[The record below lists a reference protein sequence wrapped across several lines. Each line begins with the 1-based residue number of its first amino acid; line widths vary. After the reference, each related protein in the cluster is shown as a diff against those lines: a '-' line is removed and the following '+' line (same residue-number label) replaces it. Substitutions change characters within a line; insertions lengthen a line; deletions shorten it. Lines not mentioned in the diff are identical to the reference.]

1 MESITEPT
9 KREVELEEALEVVI
23 DILEHK
29 KADTWRAE
37 NMEKVRAYSR
47 EKQREYY
54 ARNREKILAKR
65 REQYD
70 TKNPIKIVHSVL
82 VAENYCPFLP
92 YPSLNCAEFHLDYR
106 IYLIN
111 IFFLV
116 N

>member
-9 KREVELEEALEVVI
+9 EREVELEQALEVVI

-29 KADTWRAE
+29 KAKHKLHCDTWRAK

-65 REQYD
+65 RQQYD
-70 TKNPIKIVHSVL
+70 TKKLMIVAVEPIQDST
-82 VAENYCPFLP
+82 
-92 YPSLNCAEFHLDYR
+92 
-106 IYLIN
+106 
-111 IFFLV
+111 
-116 N
+116 